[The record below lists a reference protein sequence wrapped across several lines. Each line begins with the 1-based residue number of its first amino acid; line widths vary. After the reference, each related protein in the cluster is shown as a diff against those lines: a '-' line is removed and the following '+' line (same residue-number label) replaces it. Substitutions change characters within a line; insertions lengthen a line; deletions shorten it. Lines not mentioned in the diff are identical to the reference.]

1 MFAWCSVRLESTRVP
16 AGSAAESRLVASVV
30 LRTNTTVSPGRAPT
44 KRATTSR
51 APSYS
56 AVATWDLTPVP
67 RCTLLYQG
75 TKASTA
81 AHTSAMTGVLAA

>member
-1 MFAWCSVRLESTRVP
+1 MLAWCSTCVDSTRVP
-16 AGSAAESRLVASVV
+16 AGSAAANTLIASVV
-30 LRTNTTVSPGRAPT
+30 LRTNTTVSSGRAPT

-56 AVATWDLTPVP
+56 AVATCDLTPLP

-81 AHTSAMTGVLAA
+81 AQTSAMTGVLAA